1 MDRTTEVGG
10 VNMNNKDSYV
20 GIIRTAITK
29 MCLTEN
35 IDELNIATT
44 KVIENIKKLQSM
56 KTEQIIDKKEEN
68 K

>member
-1 MDRTTEVGG
+1 
-10 VNMNNKDSYV
+10 MNNKDSYV